1 MAKSRTNAVGRR
13 RFLKGAAA
21 GAAAGTVAM
30 VAPPSVAS
38 AQQAPAVPPRGSAP
52 TPSAAALA
60 AETEPVEVAGGLT
73 VENAGSDFM
82 VDVFKSLGFE
92 YIASNP
98 GSSFRGLQESFITYG
113 KNQGPEWL
121 TCCHEESSIAIAD
134 GYYRVSGKPMMVMAH
149 GTVGLQHAAMTIYNS
164 FVARNPVYI
173 VLGNALDANNRRPG
187 VEWNHSVQDASAM
200 VRDFI
205 KWDDTPISLQHF
217 AESAVR
223 AYKIAMTVPMAPV
236 ILVADGDLQ
245 EEAAENR
252 SALRIPKLTLTS
264 PPAGDAAAV
273 AEVARRLVA
282 AENPVILAGRVART
296 EQGMALMVELA
307 ETLQAPV
314 QGAGRDMPNRHPLN
328 GGGSIATAD
337 VILGLQQ
344 DNLWGATHAF
354 RDQQERSYRSRTRP
368 GATVISISSKDLL
381 IKGNYQDF
389 QRYAEVDMA
398 IAADAEATLPSL
410 IEACKRLITGDRRR
424 VFEERGAQIAAA
436 NARALERA
444 RTEATYGWDAS
455 PISTARMSMEV
466 WNAVR
471 NKDWALVR
479 GRTDR
484 LWNIDKF
491 YQTTGGGGAA
501 AVGSNLP
508 TAVGAALAHKKFGR
522 ISVCIQNDGDLMYAP
537 GALWTAAHHRIP
549 LLLVMHNNRAY
560 HQEVMHIQRIAN
572 RRQRFVEA
580 ASEGVGTVITDP
592 NIDYATL
599 ARSMGLYG
607 EGPITNPNDL
617 GPALSRAVARVER
630 GETALVDVVTQPR

>member
-1 MAKSRTNAVGRR
+1 MAKSRKNAVGRR
-13 RFLKGAAA
+13 GFLKGAAA
-21 GAAAGTVAM
+21 SAAAGTVAL
-30 VAPPSVAS
+30 VAPVSG
-38 AQQAPAVPPRGSAP
+38 AQQPAAVPPRGSAP
-52 TPSAAALA
+52 TPSAASLA
-60 AETEPVEVAGGLT
+60 AETEPLAVEGVGGLT

-113 KNQGPEWL
+113 NNQSPEWL

-205 KWDDTPISLQHF
+205 KWDDTPISLPHF

-236 ILVADGDLQ
+236 VIVADGDLQ
-245 EEAAENR
+245 ENAAEDR
-252 SALRIPKLTLTS
+252 SKLRIPKLTLTS
-264 PPAGDAAAV
+264 PPTGDPVAV
-273 AEVARRLVA
+273 AEVARLLVA

-314 QGAGRDMPNRHPLN
+314 QGAGRDMPNRHPLS
-328 GGGSIATAD
+328 GGGSVDNAD
-337 VILGLQQ
+337 VILALQQ

-354 RDQQERSYRSRTRP
+354 RDQQERSYRPRTRP
-368 GATVISISSKDLL
+368 GTRLISISSKDLL
-381 IKGNYQDF
+381 TKGNYQDF

-424 VFEERGAQIAAA
+424 VFEERGARIAAA

-455 PISTARMSMEV
+455 PISTARMSMEL

-479 GRTDR
+479 GRSDR

-599 ARSMGLYG
+599 ARSMGLYS

-617 GPALSRAVARVER
+617 GPALQRAVARVER